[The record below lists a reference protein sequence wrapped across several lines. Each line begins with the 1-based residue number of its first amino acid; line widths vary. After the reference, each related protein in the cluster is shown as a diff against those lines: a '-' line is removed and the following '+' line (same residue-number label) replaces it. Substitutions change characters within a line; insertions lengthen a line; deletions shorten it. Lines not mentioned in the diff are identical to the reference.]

1 MPPIHVVIADSDTE
15 SRQNLADL
23 IRADQGMRLMG
34 QAGDSREGV
43 ELVHVQRPD
52 VFLMD
57 AHLAGN
63 DSAAIIERLRV
74 SYPEM
79 GIIVLTYDAR
89 PEEVRRL
96 MRAGAHDFLVKP
108 VVRDTLMESV
118 REVYSTLQKM
128 RHLKEAHQEASRS
141 TMMTVFSPQG
151 GAGKSVLA
159 ANLAVA
165 LKQQLPP
172 HEGVV
177 LVDLNLQFGDIDLVL
192 NLAAENSIAG
202 LAQKHQSGELDPET
216 VENYLTTHADTGLKV
231 LVAPSTPEY
240 AETVTVYTVE
250 QVLNALQSHYSYIVV
265 DTPSQLTD
273 TTFVAFDFSQTI
285 LMLTTLDLLAIHKTR
300 TALDR
305 LRQLYPIEKIKLVLN
320 RANSQ
325 VGITANDVEMILG
338 MPIAAHIPS
347 DGHVVVKSVND
358 GVPFVLTAPESLIAQ
373 RVMALSRDLLG
384 KEAAAMETAAN
395 GSTKS
400 RASFWKFLF
409 GE

>member
-1 MPPIHVVIADSDTE
+1 MPTIHILIADSDVE
-15 SRQNLADL
+15 SRQNLAGL
-23 IRADQGMRLMG
+23 IQADPGMQLMG
-34 QAGDSREGV
+34 QAGDSREGL
-43 ELVHVQRPD
+43 ELVHTQHPD

-57 AHLAGN
+57 AHLAGS

-74 SYPEM
+74 SCPEM
-79 GIIVLTYDAR
+79 GIIVLTLDAR

-108 VVRDTLMESV
+108 VVRDALVESV

-128 RHLKEAHQEASRS
+128 RHLKGARKESSRS
-141 TMMTVFSPQG
+141 TMITVFSPQG

-159 ANLAVA
+159 ANLAIA
-165 LKQQLPP
+165 LKRQLPP

-202 LAQKHQSGELDPET
+202 LAQKYQSGELDAEA
-216 VENYLTTHADTGLKV
+216 VENYLTTHTDTGLKV

-250 QVLNALQSHYSYIVV
+250 QVLNALQGHYPYIVV

-285 LMLTTLDLLAIHKTR
+285 LMLTSLDLLAIHKTR
-300 TALDR
+300 TAMDR
-305 LRQLYPIEKIKLVLN
+305 LRQLYSADKIKLVLN

-325 VGITANDVEMILG
+325 VGITANDVETILG
-338 MPIAAHIPS
+338 MPIVAHIPS

-358 GVPFVLTAPESLIAQ
+358 GVPFVLSAPDSAIAQ
-373 RVMALSRDLLG
+373 KVLTLSRDLLG
-384 KEAAAMETAAN
+384 KETAAMETVAN
-395 GSTKS
+395 GGTKS
-400 RASFWKFLF
+400 RTSFWKFLF

>member
-1 MPPIHVVIADSDTE
+1 MPTIHIVIADADVE
-15 SRQNLADL
+15 SRRNLADL
-23 IRADQGMRLMG
+23 IRAEQSLQLIG
-34 QAGDSREGV
+34 QAGDGREGL
-43 ELVHVQRPD
+43 ELVHEQRPD
-52 VFLMD
+52 ILLVD
-57 AHLAGN
+57 THIAGS
-63 DSAAIIERLRV
+63 DSAAIIERLRTQ
-74 SYPEM
+74 YPDM
-79 GIIVLTYDAR
+79 GIIVLTHEAR
-89 PEEVRRL
+89 PEEMRRM

-108 VVRDTLMESV
+108 IAREDLMESV
-118 REVYSTLQKM
+118 REVYSTLQKI
-128 RHLKEAHQEASRS
+128 RHLQEAQKDAPRS
-141 TMMTVFSPQG
+141 MIITVFSPQG

-165 LKQQLPP
+165 LRQQLPT
-172 HEGVV
+172 HDGVV

-216 VENYLTTHADTGLKV
+216 VESYLTTHTDTGLKV

-250 QVLNALQSHYSYIVV
+250 QVLNALQSQYAYIVV

-285 LMLTTLDLLAIHKTR
+285 LLLTTLDLLAIHKTR

-305 LRQLYPIEKIKLVLN
+305 LRQLYPAEKIKLVLN

-325 VGITANDVEMILG
+325 VGITVSDVEGILD
-338 MPIAAHIPS
+338 MPITAHIPS
-347 DGHVVVKSVND
+347 DGHVVVKSVNE
-358 GVPFVLTAPESLIAQ
+358 GIPFVLSAPDSAIAQ
-373 RVMALSRDLLG
+373 SVMDLSRNLLG
-384 KEAAAMETAAN
+384 KEVATVATADKA
-395 GSTKS
+395 SHKS
-400 RASFWKFLF
+400 RASFWRLLF